1 MGTKRILYWVC
12 TSRSTMR
19 LHGTS
24 TCTCKWH
31 CPDLAYFLL
40 STPTMYFIL
49 QGVYI
54 VQRGMVTI
62 FGQILVF
69 FF

>member
-1 MGTKRILYWVC
+1 MGTKRILYWIC
-12 TSRSTMR
+12 TSCSTMR

-31 CPDLAYFLL
+31 GPDPAYYLL
-40 STPTMYFIL
+40 STPTLI
-49 QGVYI
+49 YI
-54 VQRGMVTI
+54 ARCIYSSKGYGHDL
-62 FGQILVF
+62 GQIPVF